1 MDIYKTIYN
10 VWLSK
15 KFNIKKLF
23 WELGVDIYKLQIDPS
38 IKLM

>member
-15 KFNIKKLF
+15 KFNIKKIV
-23 WELGVDIYKLQIDPS
+23 LGTWRRYLQVAD
-38 IKLM
+38 